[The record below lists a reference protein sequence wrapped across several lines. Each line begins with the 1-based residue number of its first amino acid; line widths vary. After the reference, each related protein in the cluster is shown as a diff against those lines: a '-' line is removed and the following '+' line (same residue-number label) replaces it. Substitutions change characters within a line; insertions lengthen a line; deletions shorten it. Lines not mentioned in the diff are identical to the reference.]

1 MASSGVLN
9 FSNFIGGPDE
19 IQVENIFPST
29 QKTLQYNFGQ
39 SIEGWTFSVDYQTIV
54 VDTLQFN
61 RMTNKPNF
69 TNSTVIG
76 FFPKVEITGEYVPEV
91 IDAALGTVKI
101 HIPANMYQGPILPDA
116 RKNVPI
122 VVFSVTWQDSSTPA
136 RINSHRWA
144 LVQCWEPDVAVGD
157 PTTDVE
163 YTAIGE

>member
-1 MASSGVLN
+1 MASAGVLN

-29 QKTLQYNFGQ
+29 QKALQYDFGQ
-39 SIEGWTFSVDYQTIV
+39 DITGWTVTADYQTIV

-61 RMTNKPNF
+61 RLTNKPNF
-69 TNSTVIG
+69 ANSVVIG
-76 FFPKVEITGEYVPEV
+76 TFPKVDITGAFEPV
-91 IDAALGTVKI
+91 ITDAPNGKAKI
-101 HIPANMYQGPILPDA
+101 YLPANMYSGPILPDA

-144 LVQCWEPDVAVGD
+144 LVQCWEPDVVAGD
-157 PTTDVE
+157 PTTDVD